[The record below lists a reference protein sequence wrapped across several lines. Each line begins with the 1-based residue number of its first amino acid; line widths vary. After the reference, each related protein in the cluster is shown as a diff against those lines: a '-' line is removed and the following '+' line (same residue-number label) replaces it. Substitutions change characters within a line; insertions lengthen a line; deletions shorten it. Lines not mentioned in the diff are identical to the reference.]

1 MLTPFSSQPG
11 FEKQQTTPE
20 GQTASDLY
28 NERTFVLTRAFVKR
42 ACEYPPT
49 DFGAEIRAYYYT
61 GLPTTGPGALKGVV
75 EQSKLLLEESEAFHA
90 AEVVGGQQDDNE
102 EERRRPNSNVLPE
115 MKVLTEGAGLSLKR
129 SLVALEGLLP
139 R

>member
-1 MLTPFSSQPG
+1 MSSI
-11 FEKQQTTPE
+11 E

-42 ACEYPPT
+42 ACEYPPS
-49 DFGAEIRAYYYT
+49 DFGTEVRAYFYS

-75 EQSKLLLEESEAFHA
+75 EQSELLLAESEAFHA
-90 AEVVGGQQDDNE
+90 AEPAPSDDAD
-102 EERRRPNSNVLPE
+102 EERRRPPSNVLPE

-129 SLVALEGLLP
+129 SLAGLQALVP
-139 R
+139 K